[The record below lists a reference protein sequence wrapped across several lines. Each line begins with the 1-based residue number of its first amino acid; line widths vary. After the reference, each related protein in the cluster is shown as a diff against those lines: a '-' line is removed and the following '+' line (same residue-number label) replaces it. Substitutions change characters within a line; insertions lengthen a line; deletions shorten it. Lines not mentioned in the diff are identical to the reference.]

1 MKPCPDREAMLHA
14 YVDDELD
21 AANVL
26 AAEAHL
32 KTCEGCAGYVRTLQA
47 LRTRLDEAEFTPPA
61 SAALRQRIEAGIR
74 AEGQGRPRLA
84 VPRRWSAGLAS
95 AWAAGGA
102 MAGVMASL
110 LLVQLSTPALEAQ
123 LVAGHVRS
131 LQADH
136 LVDVATS
143 DRHTV
148 KPWFNG
154 RLDFA
159 PPVVDLADQGF
170 PLVGGRLDY
179 ADHRQV
185 AALVYRRRA
194 HVINLFVMPAGGRAA
209 WTLPTAHNGYAVVHW
224 THAGL
229 DYWAVSDIEHPDLEA
244 FHKAF
249 AARTPS

>member
-26 AAEAHL
+26 AVEAHL
-32 KTCEGCAGYVRTLQA
+32 RTCEGCAGYVRTVQA
-47 LRTRLDEAEFTPPA
+47 LRARLGEAEFSPPA
-61 SAALRQRIEAGIR
+61 SAALRERIEAGMR
-74 AEGQGRPRLA
+74 AETRNRPRIEA
-84 VPRRWSAGLAS
+84 PRRWSAGLAS

-102 MAGVMASL
+102 LAGVMASL
-110 LLVQLSTPALEAQ
+110 MLVQLSTPALEAQ

-179 ADHRQV
+179 AGQRQV

-194 HVINLFVMPAGGRAA
+194 HVINLFVMPTDGRAA
-209 WTLPTAHNGYAVVHW
+209 WTLPMAHNGYSVVHW
-224 THAGL
+224 TRDGL
-229 DYWAVSDIEHPDLEA
+229 DYWAVSDIDHGDLEA

-249 AARTPS
+249 AGHSPS